1 MAAGGLGSI
10 QHSVVGSYRHDL
22 SRASAGRWLGRGL
35 IHPYTPVKVSRSR
48 SQGIATEV
56 PHLDCYPAVTR
67 GRASPGHTG
76 GSDRTSVVGLH

>member
-22 SRASAGRWLGRGL
+22 YRASAGRWLGRGL

-56 PHLDCYPAVTR
+56 PHLDCYPDAHAR
-67 GRASPGHTG
+67 EGQPRPYG
-76 GSDRTSVVGLH
+76 GVGSY